1 MKRVLI
7 IYTGGTIGMTR
18 TENGYAPRAGYFR
31 AALDAIQDLHAPEM
45 PEWEFYEL
53 SPLLDSSNMTV
64 REWNCIAELI
74 AQKYDDYDGFVVLH
88 GTDTMAYTAAALSY
102 LIQRSPKPIV
112 LTGAQKPIG
121 FDTTDSR
128 QNLRDAFACACGEG
142 MHGVCIVFNGRVI
155 LGTRAR
161 KTHSK
166 SFDAF
171 SSINYPNIADVRDGR
186 ILRYIEPE
194 HGPKPEFYT
203 QLETRVG
210 LLKLIPG
217 TEPELLEYMLGR
229 SRALVIESFGVGGLP
244 CYEQADFLSAASAWS
259 SAGKPIVITTQ
270 VPHEGSDLAVYQ
282 VGARVAAQ
290 PGILQAYTMTAEAVV
305 TKLMWIL
312 PQTRDLAQIKRL
324 FYTPIACDLLLFEEH
339 GQHTDES
346 N

>member
-1 MKRVLI
+1 MKKRILFI
-7 IYTGGTIGMTR
+7 GTGGTIASEMSDEGLLPGVGASALL
-18 TENGYAPRAGYFR
+18 GYVPDVA
-31 AALDAIQDLHAPEM
+31 
-45 PEWEFYEL
+45 EL
-53 SPLLDSSNMTV
+53 CEAESVQLFDLDSTNIGPAEWLEMARAV
-64 REWNCIAELI
+64 RESYARF
-74 AQKYDDYDGFVVLH
+74 DGFVISH

-128 QNLRDAFACACGEG
+128 QNLRDAFACACDGG
-142 MHGVCIVFNGRVI
+142 IHGVCIVFNGRVI

-171 SSINYPNIADVRDGR
+171 SSINYPNIAAVRDGR

-194 HGPKPEFYT
+194 HGPEPEFYT

-244 CYEQADFLSAASAWS
+244 CYGDESFYNAVRDWVES
-259 SAGKPIVITTQ
+259 GRVIVMTTQ
-270 VPHEGSDLAVYQ
+270 VPHEGSDMEVYQ
-282 VGARVAAQ
+282 VGHRAKREL
-290 PGILQAYTMTAEAVV
+290 GLIEAYSMTSEAVV

-312 PQTRDLAQIKRL
+312 GQTGDSAEIRRL
-324 FYTPIACDLLLFEEH
+324 FQTPVQKDQIF
-339 GQHTDES
+339 
-346 N
+346 